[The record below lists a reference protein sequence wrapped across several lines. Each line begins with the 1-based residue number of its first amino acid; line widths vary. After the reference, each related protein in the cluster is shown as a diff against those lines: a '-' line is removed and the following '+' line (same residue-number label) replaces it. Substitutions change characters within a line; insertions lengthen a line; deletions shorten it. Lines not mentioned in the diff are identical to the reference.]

1 MFYNLF
7 PKNNSFK
14 ASVFHDK
21 MYNFAAFSATNP
33 SYKHTM
39 EQVLGTKKYNYREK
53 KEKVAAYRTQVRAE
67 VIDEI
72 YEQIL
77 RKMIVEKKYRDSEYS
92 AKKLAEE
99 LQTNTRYIS
108 ATINLRFQ
116 MNYAELIA
124 GYRVRDAVSI
134 LQDKRNKKMT
144 MSEVAEAVGFTN
156 RQSFYAAFYHLQGK
170 TPKQYQEEFLKK
182 IEEAKRAKKK
192 KAE

>member
-1 MFYNLF
+1 M
-7 PKNNSFK
+7 KQ
-14 ASVFHDK
+14 
-21 MYNFAAFSATNP
+21 
-33 SYKHTM
+33 
-39 EQVLGTKKYNYREK
+39 ELGTDKYNYREK

-77 RKMIVEKKYRDSEYS
+77 RKMIVEKKYRDPKYN
-92 AKKLAEE
+92 AKQLAED

-116 MNYAELIA
+116 MNYSELISS
-124 GYRVRDAVSI
+124 YRVRDAVSI

-144 MSEVAEAVGFTN
+144 MSEVAAAVGFTN

-170 TPKQYQEEFLKK
+170 TPKQYQEEFLEK
-182 IEEAKRAKKK
+182 IEAAKQAKKK
-192 KAE
+192 KEE

>member
-1 MFYNLF
+1 
-7 PKNNSFK
+7 
-14 ASVFHDK
+14 
-21 MYNFAAFSATNP
+21 
-33 SYKHTM
+33 
-39 EQVLGTKKYNYREK
+39 
-53 KEKVAAYRTQVRAE
+53 
-67 VIDEI
+67 
-72 YEQIL
+72 
-77 RKMIVEKKYRDSEYS
+77 
-92 AKKLAEE
+92 
-99 LQTNTRYIS
+99 
-108 ATINLRFQ
+108 

-170 TPKQYQEEFLKK
+170 TPKQYQEEFLEK

>member
-1 MFYNLF
+1 
-7 PKNNSFK
+7 
-14 ASVFHDK
+14 
-21 MYNFAAFSATNP
+21 
-33 SYKHTM
+33 M

-124 GYRVRDAVSI
+124 GSRVRDAVSI

-170 TPKQYQEEFLKK
+170 TPKQYQEEFLEK